1 MVYAKDYSTIRI
13 ETERAFN
20 YPLEIKLD
28 KLGCVKFGARDQIKI
43 GHNLLAVNGQ
53 PVFLEKMEKNK
64 LKIENLNGANDL
76 LEYLDNPKNFP
87 CQLRFGKQPLSTND
101 KLVLTGRFF
110 GYFYF
115 MNYFW
120 NLVNDKC

>member
-13 ETERAFN
+13 ENEKTYT

-28 KLGCVKFGARDQIKI
+28 KLGNVKFGARDPIKI
-43 GHNLLAVNGQ
+43 GHSLLAVNGQ
-53 PVFLEKMEKNK
+53 AVFLEKMEKNK
-64 LKIENLNGANDL
+64 LKIEDMKGANDL
-76 LEYLDNPKNFP
+76 HEFLEDPKNFP

-110 GYFYF
+110 GYILYF
-115 MNYFW
+115 
-120 NLVNDKC
+120 K